1 MKVTLKEC
9 LALEEFK
16 NARLLSGE
24 QHLNSPLKSISIL
37 DVADKQRIKEYI
49 AEKDTLLLSGFFAT
63 DWSLAEQKEIGD

>member
-37 DVADKQRIKEYI
+37 DV
-49 AEKDTLLLSGFFAT
+49 G
-63 DWSLAEQKEIGD
+63 